1 MTGRYVVDFRTSMA
15 RFHVVEL
22 VLLTSTNRTLIG
34 HVGSHCRATAG
45 KVHVK

>member
-15 RFHVVEL
+15 QFHGAKL
-22 VLLTSTNRTLIG
+22 VLLTLTNRTLIG

-45 KVHVK
+45 KGHVK